1 MVCRLVSL
9 LVGGVFAFQTAAAQ
23 QAPRPERPALVVNMV
38 VGGLPYDFVT
48 RYGHNLSEGGFRR
61 LAESGVSFT
70 SARYD
75 YMPTDRASSLATI
88 TTGTYPSVHGVVG
101 ERWCDVLTGE
111 EVELIADSEAA
122 GFDCEYGQGCYS
134 NVNLIAP
141 TLGDR
146 LRAESPASK
155 VVSIAADPVSAI
167 VMAGLGT
174 EAYWVNTATAG
185 WTSSSRYML
194 YLPGWVERFNDQYR
208 GNSYLADWFWTLHLG
223 PERYVNR
230 RYGRID
236 LPEDARFRELAPIGG
251 LPCTAGGGR
260 YVPVFATPLASDL
273 VADFAMQAVVRE
285 ELGQDEAPDILNIC
299 FDAPRDIIAHY
310 GPESVEAEDMFYQLD
325 RTVGSLIS
333 FIVSQVGQERVLFVL
348 TSDHGSSQAF
358 DAAAPSQERFNGE
371 QFRTIINSF
380 LCAQYGG
387 EEWVAGYAN
396 RRLYINR
403 REAFNRNLSLGEV
416 QRRAADFALQ
426 FRGISRVVPACD
438 LRGGAASDAYMQRL
452 RNGYFPKR
460 SGDLLVDLVPGR
472 IEERAGIRSSAG
484 SAYDYDIHVPLLMAG
499 CGLPHAV
506 VEEPVD
512 MASLPVTLARI
523 LGIQR
528 PEAATAEAIAPIVEY
543 ME

>member
-1 MVCRLVSL
+1 MVCRLVPL

-230 RYGRID
+230 AVRSYRPAGGCAFPGTGPNRRSAVHSRWRTVRSGIRHAAGER
-236 LPEDARFRELAPIGG
+236 PGGRFRH
-251 LPCTAGGGR
+251 AG
-260 YVPVFATPLASDL
+260 
-273 VADFAMQAVVRE
+273 
-285 ELGQDEAPDILNIC
+285 
-299 FDAPRDIIAHY
+299 
-310 GPESVEAEDMFYQLD
+310 
-325 RTVGSLIS
+325 
-333 FIVSQVGQERVLFVL
+333 
-348 TSDHGSSQAF
+348 
-358 DAAAPSQERFNGE
+358 
-371 QFRTIINSF
+371 
-380 LCAQYGG
+380 
-387 EEWVAGYAN
+387 
-396 RRLYINR
+396 RRA
-403 REAFNRNLSLGEV
+403 REA
-416 QRRAADFALQ
+416 
-426 FRGISRVVPACD
+426 
-438 LRGGAASDAYMQRL
+438 GA
-452 RNGYFPKR
+452 G
-460 SGDLLVDLVPGR
+460 
-472 IEERAGIRSSAG
+472 
-484 SAYDYDIHVPLLMAG
+484 
-499 CGLPHAV
+499 
-506 VEEPVD
+506 
-512 MASLPVTLARI
+512 
-523 LGIQR
+523 
-528 PEAATAEAIAPIVEY
+528 
-543 ME
+543 

>member
-1 MVCRLVSL
+1 MVCRLVPL

-348 TSDHGSSQAF
+348 TSDTAAARLSMPPRLRRSVSTGSSSEPSSTASCVPST
-358 DAAAPSQERFNGE
+358 AARSGWRDMRTGGSISTVAKLSTAT
-371 QFRTIINSF
+371 FRS
-380 LCAQYGG
+380 ARYS
-387 EEWVAGYAN
+387 VA
-396 RRLYINR
+396 RR
-403 REAFNRNLSLGEV
+403 
-416 QRRAADFALQ
+416 
-426 FRGISRVVPACD
+426 ISRSSSGAFPVLSPPATC
-438 LRGGAASDAYMQRL
+438 GVEPPAMHTCS
-452 RNGYFPKR
+452 
-460 SGDLLVDLVPGR
+460 
-472 IEERAGIRSSAG
+472 
-484 SAYDYDIHVPLLMAG
+484 G
-499 CGLPHAV
+499 CGTAISRSV
-506 VEEPVD
+506 
-512 MASLPVTLARI
+512 R
-523 LGIQR
+523 
-528 PEAATAEAIAPIVEY
+528 ATCS
-543 ME
+543 

>member
-1 MVCRLVSL
+1 MMVCRLVPL

-299 FDAPRDIIAHY
+299 FDAPRDIIA
-310 GPESVEAEDMFYQLD
+310 
-325 RTVGSLIS
+325 
-333 FIVSQVGQERVLFVL
+333 
-348 TSDHGSSQAF
+348 
-358 DAAAPSQERFNGE
+358 
-371 QFRTIINSF
+371 
-380 LCAQYGG
+380 
-387 EEWVAGYAN
+387 
-396 RRLYINR
+396 
-403 REAFNRNLSLGEV
+403 
-416 QRRAADFALQ
+416 
-426 FRGISRVVPACD
+426 
-438 LRGGAASDAYMQRL
+438 
-452 RNGYFPKR
+452 
-460 SGDLLVDLVPGR
+460 
-472 IEERAGIRSSAG
+472 
-484 SAYDYDIHVPLLMAG
+484 
-499 CGLPHAV
+499 
-506 VEEPVD
+506 
-512 MASLPVTLARI
+512 
-523 LGIQR
+523 
-528 PEAATAEAIAPIVEY
+528 
-543 ME
+543 

>member
-1 MVCRLVSL
+1 MVCRLVPL

-208 GNSYLADWFWTLHLG
+208 GNSYLADWF
-223 PERYVNR
+223 
-230 RYGRID
+230 
-236 LPEDARFRELAPIGG
+236 
-251 LPCTAGGGR
+251 
-260 YVPVFATPLASDL
+260 
-273 VADFAMQAVVRE
+273 
-285 ELGQDEAPDILNIC
+285 
-299 FDAPRDIIAHY
+299 
-310 GPESVEAEDMFYQLD
+310 
-325 RTVGSLIS
+325 
-333 FIVSQVGQERVLFVL
+333 
-348 TSDHGSSQAF
+348 
-358 DAAAPSQERFNGE
+358 
-371 QFRTIINSF
+371 
-380 LCAQYGG
+380 
-387 EEWVAGYAN
+387 
-396 RRLYINR
+396 
-403 REAFNRNLSLGEV
+403 
-416 QRRAADFALQ
+416 
-426 FRGISRVVPACD
+426 
-438 LRGGAASDAYMQRL
+438 
-452 RNGYFPKR
+452 
-460 SGDLLVDLVPGR
+460 
-472 IEERAGIRSSAG
+472 
-484 SAYDYDIHVPLLMAG
+484 
-499 CGLPHAV
+499 
-506 VEEPVD
+506 
-512 MASLPVTLARI
+512 
-523 LGIQR
+523 
-528 PEAATAEAIAPIVEY
+528 
-543 ME
+543 